1 MRSQSKPSLTRSM
14 TWYRAGDRPSSES
27 MKALWTNAY
36 IHHLAI
42 VCQCGTHKHLH
53 QNLEAARATVQHPPA
68 TPGVV
73 SMTAKVIDSGDQAAA
88 QLTIVPWCDLE
99 YIQMDGKRIPVG

>member
-1 MRSQSKPSLTRSM
+1 MLM
-14 TWYRAGDRPSSES
+14 
-27 MKALWTNAY
+27 Y

-42 VCQCGTHKHLH
+42 VCQFGTHKHLH
-53 QNLEAARATVQHPPA
+53 QNLDAARVTVQHPPA
-68 TPGVV
+68 TSGVI

-88 QLTIVPWCDLE
+88 QSTIVPWCNLE